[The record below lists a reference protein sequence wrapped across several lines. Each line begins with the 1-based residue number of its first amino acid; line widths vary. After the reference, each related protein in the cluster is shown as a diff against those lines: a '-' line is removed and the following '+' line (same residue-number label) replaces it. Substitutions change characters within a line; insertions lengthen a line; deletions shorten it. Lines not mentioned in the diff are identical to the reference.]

1 MKTIYKKF
9 IMVLIDFLV
18 VIIYAFVY
26 DSSNLARML
35 ACAGW
40 RIDFS
45 IYLFLSVLFAVLII
59 FLFKK
64 HLYHKICWF
73 LCLASLNVI
82 ITFSLKVL
90 LIINSTEGL

>member
-1 MKTIYKKF
+1 
-9 IMVLIDFLV
+9 MVLIDFLV
-18 VIIYAFVY
+18 VIIFAFVY
-26 DSSNLARML
+26 DSSSLSLMF

-45 IYLFLSVLFAVLII
+45 IYLFLSVLFAILFV

-82 ITFSLKVL
+82 ITFTLKVL
-90 LIINSTEGL
+90 LIMNSMRGL